1 MNLGIAAKMKLANY
15 STHFV
20 GKWDAGMVTPMHTPQ
35 GRGYDTSLHY
45 FDHYTDY
52 WNQQQLSSGC
62 NLSLGIVDL
71 WATDQPAY
79 GLNGT
84 QYEEFLFLDAIT
96 DIIQSHDPDQPL
108 FLFYTPH
115 IAHFPL
121 QVPEELYNK
130 FGWMTDDESECSL
143 NTTYVYPGW
152 NSSDTFQCRQLY
164 VHIIA

>member
-1 MNLGIAAKMKLANY
+1 MKLANY

-115 IAHFPL
+115 VAHCPL
-121 QVPEELYNK
+121 QVPEYQYNN
-130 FGWMTDDESECSL
+130 FSFMTDDESECSQQ
-143 NTTYVYPGW
+143 TPYIYPGF
-152 NSSDTFQCRQLY
+152 NGTYKCRQ
-164 VHIIA
+164 A